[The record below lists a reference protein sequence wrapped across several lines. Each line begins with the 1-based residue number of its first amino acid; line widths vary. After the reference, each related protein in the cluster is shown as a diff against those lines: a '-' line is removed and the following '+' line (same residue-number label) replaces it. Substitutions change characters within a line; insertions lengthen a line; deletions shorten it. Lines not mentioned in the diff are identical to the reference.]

1 MRRVNF
7 TKLERVHKPPSRR
20 SIKPSVPKFAISL
33 SEVVSELFQVIALI
47 VTTNG
52 TVNTELFLFWLAL
65 ATLYLTCRRGLPI
78 KVSS

>member
-7 TKLERVHKPPSRR
+7 TKLERVHKPSSRR
-20 SIKPSVPKFAISL
+20 SIESVPKFAISL
-33 SEVVSELFQVIALI
+33 SEVVSELSQVTALI

-65 ATLYLTCRRGLPI
+65 ATLYLTMGTA
-78 KVSS
+78 